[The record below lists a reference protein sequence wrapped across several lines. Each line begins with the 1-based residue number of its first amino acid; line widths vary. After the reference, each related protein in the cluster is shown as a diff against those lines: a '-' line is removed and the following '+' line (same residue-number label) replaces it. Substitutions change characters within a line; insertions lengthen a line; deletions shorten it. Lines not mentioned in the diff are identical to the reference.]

1 MSLGAAATSKSPS
14 TSGGIKPLTLKPAK
28 PSARAS
34 TKTNAFGGDDDDDE
48 DNGSKGMPS
57 ASALKKQSSAP
68 PVVVALKG
76 DKLTK
81 RERELQQQQ
90 LALDETVYEYDEV
103 YDSMK
108 QGERIAQEQRKQEA
122 SERKAGVLD
131 PLKFGQTSSLIE
143 TAELRKRDRLRA
155 EDKMVQRERERE
167 GDEFADKDQ
176 FVTPAYLAQQEELRR
191 IEEEEKKKEELEAKN
206 AKGLSAFFKTYLD
219 ANDKVHEQAVAA
231 AQAAKDSKTKPLF
244 TVEGPPK
251 EKSEAEIAS
260 EFERKTGKHV
270 DVNDDGE
277 IVDKRQ
283 LMSGGLN
290 IVAKKQDPSKSASSA
305 GGGFSQR
312 ISDRTP
318 GNHSSDSQSLL
329 TPGMSKADRAR
340 QARERHS
347 REIERQMVALEEKRK
362 REAEEQLQ
370 NKVEKFA
377 KRNDE
382 SKVERLKREAEE
394 RRKKREQE
402 AANA

>member
-1 MSLGAAATSKSPS
+1 MSLGASSSSTPSKA
-14 TSGGIKPLTLKPAK
+14 SGGIKPLSLKSSKLAIGG
-28 PSARAS
+28 
-34 TKTNAFGGDDDDDE
+34 TKKAATAFGDDDDDDD
-48 DNGSKGMPS
+48 DNGMPTKSSTSKG
-57 ASALKKQSSAP
+57 KQSAP
-68 PVVVALKG
+68 RATPVVASKG

-81 RERELQQQQ
+81 REKQLQQQQ
-90 LALDETVYEYDEV
+90 MALDETVYEYDEV

-108 QGERIAQEQRKQEA
+108 QGERLAQEQRKQEA
-122 SERKAGVLD
+122 SERKPKYIAG
-131 PLKFGQTSSLIE
+131 LIE

-231 AQAAKDSKTKPLF
+231 ASAAKDQKTKPIF
-244 TVEGPPK
+244 TVEPPPLQ
-251 EKSEAEIAS
+251 KSEAEIATD
-260 EFERKTGKHV
+260 FERKTGRHV
-270 DVNDDGE
+270 EVNDDGE

-290 IVAKKQDPSKSASSA
+290 IVAKKQDSSKSASSGA

-312 ISDRTP
+312 ISDRAP
-318 GNHSSDSQSLL
+318 GSSDGTSESLL
-329 TPGMSKADRAR
+329 PPGMSKAERAR

-370 NKVEKFA
+370 NKVEKFV

-382 SKVERLKREAEE
+382 TKVERLKREAEE

-402 AANA
+402 ANASA